1 MAYISHQ
8 CVACT
13 DATTRV
19 AGKFGGRDEKGR
31 RFAGNMYECDNQAC
45 PVNQLRMRRLKKAPA
60 AQAGKASA
68 AGHTNFV
75 RKGASSTGHE

>member
-13 DATTRV
+13 DATKRV

-45 PVNQLRMRRLKKAPA
+45 PVNQLRMRRLKKSARS
-60 AQAGKASA
+60 AGGQSICGGPCQFCAEGSVVHRA
-68 AGHTNFV
+68 
-75 RKGASSTGHE
+75 